1 MTKRVYVIASFN
13 TDGDTQPLWL
23 KLSLDKDAPCYKI
36 ENYICTK
43 KTDKYR
49 EYAQYRC
56 TVSCKNQRHEIG
68 LNYYALL
75 GFWTMTVSNSSSMA
89 IDIS

>member
-1 MTKRVYVIASFN
+1 MKVIPEMTFGN
-13 TDGDTQPLWL
+13 LT
-23 KLSLDKDAPCYKI
+23 
-36 ENYICTK
+36 TK
-43 KTDKYR
+43 PDKYR

-56 TVSCKNQRHEIG
+56 TVSCKNQRHELG

-89 IDIS
+89 M

>member
-23 KLSLDKDAPCYKI
+23 KLSIDKDAPCYKI

-43 KTDKYR
+43 KPDKYR

-89 IDIS
+89 M

>member
-13 TDGDTQPLWL
+13 TD
-23 KLSLDKDAPCYKI
+23 
-36 ENYICTK
+36 
-43 KTDKYR
+43 
-49 EYAQYRC
+49 QYRC

>member
-43 KTDKYR
+43 KPDKYR
-49 EYAQYRC
+49 EYAQYR
-56 TVSCKNQRHEIG
+56 
-68 LNYYALL
+68 
-75 GFWTMTVSNSSSMA
+75 
-89 IDIS
+89 